1 MVVEIASI
9 IFIISIGVCIAALTV
24 IGLSNILSNHRR
36 AGRHPEANSIA
47 KFTPDVTP
55 RTQPDQ
61 TAQRDRELEKWRE
74 EHKAQ
79 LERE

>member
-1 MVVEIASI
+1 MVVEVASI

-36 AGRHPEANSIA
+36 AARHPEANAIS

-55 RTQPDQ
+55 RTQPDE